1 MKSGESW
8 WECKNPSGNVWNSR
22 NQGDNVGNGVGMQ
35 QISVKLRGKLG
46 KSVRKG
52 AEMRNARSGE
62 G

>member
-1 MKSGESW
+1 M
-8 WECKNPSGNVWNSR
+8 WNSR

-52 AEMRNARSGE
+52 AEMRNARGGE
-62 G
+62 GLKSQEKFLLKFFH